1 MGTTDADYVAAAM
14 LGAAAGRIVLLH
26 DVTGDERAG
35 DVNPPRPKTVEAVR
49 RAPKFAD
56 RWQAAD

>member
-1 MGTTDADYVAAAM
+1 MLIRTITTMGTTDADYVAAAM

-35 DVNPPRPKTVEAVR
+35 DVNPVKT
-49 RAPKFAD
+49 D
-56 RWQAAD
+56 